1 MDRTTIK
8 RALGA
13 LDRQGRLKHTTTQ
26 IATTLG
32 TFSSVKFYYVPD
44 LPSQQLNSHINRHR
58 HETAQTGK
66 LFRSSIATELPQT
79 EFSDFH
85 RSDPNGGKV
94 AVASLEQATTK
105 SHSERRNL
113 LLTEKDVVSQLYGYK
128 FGMFVRVRTLH
139 CAIIN
144 ALKAPDS
151 PSIISTS
158 PRIFSL
164 TLLFEELRAK
174 DWYAIMQYTK
184 HMEDIVAWLG
194 TPSNGETKLKDVPP
208 QFRPPKGF
216 GGSLPRDR
224 VGRLLD
230 VLATLKILTPLVGVD
245 DRNGDIKIGEQM
257 SFRIADSSV
266 APYYVLHDYAPVYH
280 VALGSTAPL
289 LGVLPV
295 MIEGDI
301 KSFWDKCREAV
312 RDSTPID
319 LPDKADQASSN
330 NLIFPRIAHIKDPI
344 ELDASFLRRMQNRA
358 SWDDKPRLTTLQ
370 QDAIRDAIDWSR
382 AAIRIT
388 SSEALEKFAYENGLP
403 TSIVQA
409 ELQSGQKRARE
420 NIAHR
425 EERLRDSAR
434 RAQERQER
442 RLRSYQERIAGEEA
456 ASLRAWEERVAS
468 SAMRKDVPYDSALLD
483 FVSSKAPVNMKKAN
497 VTDGL
502 VDYWVGV
509 WELCKEMDGEERE
522 HLLAQGRVSL
532 RQKGKTDKKL
542 KRKGK
547 GKKTTE
553 TPGQGEAP
561 DVEGTT
567 TKRKNRS
574 KRKWTIEDD
583 ELMLDSEAII
593 RARSR
598 TNAYKGRAAMS
609 QLYPRITASTFRMRI
624 MKIAGE
630 PGKLAYLERLE
641 QAWYELWL
649 KHRGTEELPDENVE
663 SSVEFDLK
671 AHIDYLRKHVDKRT
685 LKLLAASTPITSGF
699 HAPDLPFDIHDLHNQ
714 FDWDYSKTNRH
725 TFDTVAESL
734 SAEEIRLNNLARKS
748 LIYGPAKGHA
758 ELGSS
763 LNREMGKLR
772 AVMKLIVATPAAT
785 YDINCGERL
794 LSSWDTSVRDM
805 ATAELVDAGIFRKY
819 LVGATA
825 GTGGRFYDFTAQ
837 WQQLS
842 DGPLPTTFWEEAEM
856 LETKLKDAG
865 DKGFEWPLIG
875 QSGELDDDAYE
886 FDFQVNRSAP
896 PRPTLTASAPDPFIC
911 KVPSPWSINSLD
923 VEQSRQVLEAASR
936 VVDAIIASGPEGITK
951 SSLQSMLDLPSG
963 LLEGVFST
971 FRKDPPAVFWS
982 GYDTARLVAM
992 EFWPSWTIRT
1002 RPFELKENKESERC
1016 TTPRRWLD
1024 IYGQVLHTEWVR
1036 AVNRV
1041 ASHLMMRPG
1050 ITQVSTLI
1058 GIRRFA
1064 QLIP

>member
-1 MDRTTIK
+1 MILAPRGLLDLRESLQAEELLQFIHDFGGIIAQAKIQNEHHAWTVKHAGSSHPHSPNRAYTMDRTTIK

-94 AVASLEQATTK
+94 AVASLEQAATK

-184 HMEDIVAWLG
+184 HMGDIVAWLG

-330 NLIFPRIAHIKDPI
+330 NLMFPRIAHIKDPI

-388 SSEALEKFAYENGLP
+388 SSEALEKFAYENALP

-553 TPGQGEAP
+553 TPGQG
-561 DVEGTT
+561 
-567 TKRKNRS
+567 
-574 KRKWTIEDD
+574 
-583 ELMLDSEAII
+583 
-593 RARSR
+593 
-598 TNAYKGRAAMS
+598 
-609 QLYPRITASTFRMRI
+609 
-624 MKIAGE
+624 KI
-630 PGKLAYLERLE
+630 
-641 QAWYELWL
+641 
-649 KHRGTEELPDENVE
+649 N
-663 SSVEFDLK
+663 
-671 AHIDYLRKHVDKRT
+671 
-685 LKLLAASTPITSGF
+685 
-699 HAPDLPFDIHDLHNQ
+699 
-714 FDWDYSKTNRH
+714 
-725 TFDTVAESL
+725 
-734 SAEEIRLNNLARKS
+734 
-748 LIYGPAKGHA
+748 
-758 ELGSS
+758 
-763 LNREMGKLR
+763 
-772 AVMKLIVATPAAT
+772 
-785 YDINCGERL
+785 
-794 LSSWDTSVRDM
+794 
-805 ATAELVDAGIFRKY
+805 
-819 LVGATA
+819 
-825 GTGGRFYDFTAQ
+825 
-837 WQQLS
+837 
-842 DGPLPTTFWEEAEM
+842 
-856 LETKLKDAG
+856 
-865 DKGFEWPLIG
+865 
-875 QSGELDDDAYE
+875 
-886 FDFQVNRSAP
+886 
-896 PRPTLTASAPDPFIC
+896 
-911 KVPSPWSINSLD
+911 
-923 VEQSRQVLEAASR
+923 
-936 VVDAIIASGPEGITK
+936 
-951 SSLQSMLDLPSG
+951 
-963 LLEGVFST
+963 
-971 FRKDPPAVFWS
+971 
-982 GYDTARLVAM
+982 
-992 EFWPSWTIRT
+992 
-1002 RPFELKENKESERC
+1002 
-1016 TTPRRWLD
+1016 
-1024 IYGQVLHTEWVR
+1024 
-1036 AVNRV
+1036 
-1041 ASHLMMRPG
+1041 
-1050 ITQVSTLI
+1050 
-1058 GIRRFA
+1058 
-1064 QLIP
+1064 